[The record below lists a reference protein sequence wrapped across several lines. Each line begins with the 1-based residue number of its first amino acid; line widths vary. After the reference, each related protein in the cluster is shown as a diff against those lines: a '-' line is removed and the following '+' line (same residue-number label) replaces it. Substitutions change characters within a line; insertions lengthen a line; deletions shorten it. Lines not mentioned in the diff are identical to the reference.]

1 MSAGQTGSGGASL
14 LKINN
19 VTPWKKEHDKGLV
32 MILHQSSC
40 IKDFYL
46 LSERFDKLVD

>member
-14 LKINN
+14 LKIN
-19 VTPWKKEHDKGLV
+19 VSQCKKEHDKGLI
-32 MILHQSSC
+32 MIFHQSSH

-46 LSERFDKLVD
+46 LSERFD